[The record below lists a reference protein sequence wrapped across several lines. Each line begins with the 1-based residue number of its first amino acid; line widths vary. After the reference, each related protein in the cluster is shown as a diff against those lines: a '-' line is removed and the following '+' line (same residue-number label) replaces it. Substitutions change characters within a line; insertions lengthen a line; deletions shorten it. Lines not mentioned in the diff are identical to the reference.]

1 MNKLGDSLIVS
12 GQVLS
17 ECFCCDL
24 SACKGIC
31 CVEGDSGAPLTAEE
45 CTLLEQEWPTY
56 APYMQ
61 KNGIRSIEKLGAW
74 VTDYE
79 GDSVTPLIDGKEC
92 AYAFFENGICCC
104 AIERAWSKGETSF
117 RKPISCWL
125 YPVRVQKLANNT
137 IALNYHEWHLCQ
149 AACGKGEQL
158 KLRVF
163 EFLREPLIHCF
174 GEETYKAIQEA
185 ADNPG

>member
-31 CVEGDSGAPLTAEE
+31 CVEGDSGAALTAEE

-61 KNGIRSIEKLGAW
+61 KIGISEK
-74 VTDYE
+74 E
-79 GDSVTPLIDGKEC
+79 
-92 AYAFFENGICCC
+92 
-104 AIERAWSKGETSF
+104 
-117 RKPISCWL
+117 
-125 YPVRVQKLANNT
+125 LANI
-137 IALNYHEWHLCQ
+137 IALNH
-149 AACGKGEQL
+149 GDKS
-158 KLRVF
+158 
-163 EFLREPLIHCF
+163 
-174 GEETYKAIQEA
+174 AIQKDIA
-185 ADNPG
+185 KWFNS

>member
-1 MNKLGDSLIVS
+1 M
-12 GQVLS
+12 
-17 ECFCCDL
+17 
-24 SACKGIC
+24 
-31 CVEGDSGAPLTAEE
+31 
-45 CTLLEQEWPTY
+45 
-56 APYMQ
+56 
-61 KNGIRSIEKLGAW
+61 
-74 VTDYE
+74 
-79 GDSVTPLIDGKEC
+79 TPLIDGKEC

-149 AACGKGEQL
+149 AACRKGEQL

>member
-45 CTLLEQEWPTY
+45 CTLLEQEWPMY

-74 VTDYE
+74 VTDCE
-79 GDSVTPLIDGKEC
+79 GDCVTPLIDGKEC

-104 AIERAWSKGETSF
+104 AIERAGVKGRPFFANPYRAGCILFVS
-117 RKPISCWL
+117 RNWL
-125 YPVRVQKLANNT
+125 T
-137 IALNYHEWHLCQ
+137 ILLH
-149 AACGKGEQL
+149 
-158 KLRVF
+158 
-163 EFLREPLIHCF
+163 
-174 GEETYKAIQEA
+174 
-185 ADNPG
+185 